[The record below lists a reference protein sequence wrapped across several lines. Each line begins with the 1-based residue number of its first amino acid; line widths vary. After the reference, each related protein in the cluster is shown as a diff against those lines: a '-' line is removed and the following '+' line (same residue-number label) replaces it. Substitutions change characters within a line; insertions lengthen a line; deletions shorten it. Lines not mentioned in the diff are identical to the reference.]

1 MLKMLTKVR
10 LWFLYKCESVL
21 GSKGFTII
29 LGSVP
34 NPPKDGALDPNLYP
48 GGHLLEST
56 VVLIC
61 TGGIYK
67 SRNPIPLMDPW
78 CYNLSSLIDL

>member
-1 MLKMLTKVR
+1 MLTMLTKVR
-10 LWFLYKCESVL
+10 LYKFESVL

-29 LGSVP
+29 LDPVP
-34 NPPKDGALDPNLYP
+34 NPPKDGALDPNLYS
-48 GGHLLEST
+48 GGHLLRRT

-67 SRNPIPLMDPW
+67 SQNPIHLTEPS
-78 CYNLSSLIDL
+78 CYKLSSVIDL